1 MNFFKFLLYA
11 SFIILLYMRLRSGPY
26 IYQSSQKH
34 YINIINHNF
43 DTPKLTIKK
52 GDTIIFNNKDQIRHT
67 VVTNNN
73 LIDNSPILFENDF
86 WEVSLNTESKKV
98 IFKSSLY
105 DNMNQVDITIE
116 EIFKDTTAQN
126 KFRKNLL
133 DLKAKGIELKNKLQK
148 EMNNRLKKK

>member
-1 MNFFKFLLYA
+1 
-11 SFIILLYMRLRSGPY
+11 MRLRSGPY

-34 YINIINHNF
+34 YINIINHKF

-67 VVTNNN
+67 VVTDNNF
-73 LIDNSPILFENDF
+73 IDNSPILFQNDF
-86 WEVSLNTESKKV
+86 WEISLNTESKQV
-98 IFKSSLY
+98 IFYSSLY
-105 DNMNQVDITIE
+105 NNMNQVDITIE

-133 DLKAKGIELKNKLQK
+133 NLKAKGNELKNRLQNKLIID
-148 EMNNRLKKK
+148 